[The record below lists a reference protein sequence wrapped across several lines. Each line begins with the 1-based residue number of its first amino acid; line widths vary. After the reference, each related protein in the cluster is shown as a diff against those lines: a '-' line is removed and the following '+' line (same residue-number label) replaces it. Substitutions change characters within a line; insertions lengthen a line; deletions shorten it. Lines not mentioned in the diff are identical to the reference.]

1 MENNEAYN
9 NAKRKAG
16 LLKELY
22 SHLSSYLVVNG
33 IFFLINYLTSLGDW
47 WFLYPLIGWG
57 ICLTIHGMDT
67 WIKITGFWDKW
78 EYRKTEEIMRK
89 NLDK

>member
-1 MENNEAYN
+1 METNEAYK

-22 SHLSSYLVVNG
+22 SHLSTYLVANG
-33 IFFLINYLTSLGDW
+33 IFFLVNYLTAPGEW

-57 ICLTIHGMDT
+57 ICLTIHGLDT
-67 WIKITGFWDKW
+67 LSKVSGYWDKW
-78 EYRKTEEIMRK
+78 EYKKTEEFMRK
-89 NLDK
+89 DLNN